1 MSQKTLK
8 NLFDNYINSKTLFK
22 DKNALTIKYTP
33 DTVPH
38 RNDQINQIGSILA
51 PALKGDRPS
60 NIFIYG
66 MTGTGKTLV
75 TQYVVGQLK
84 ESAASN
90 NVNISLL
97 YVNCKMK
104 RVADTEYRLIA
115 YLAGLLGKKV
125 PPTGLPTDQVYKIFF
140 EALEENKGVVM
151 LILDEIDAL
160 VEKVGDEFLYTLTR
174 INQDTDN
181 SKVTIIGISNNLS
194 FTENIDARVKS
205 SLSDEELIFPPYN
218 ALQLKDILS
227 ERASISFSE
236 DVVMDG
242 VIQKCA
248 ALAAQEH
255 GDARRALNLLRVA
268 GELAERQNMEKVTE
282 NHVDCAESKIDMDHI
297 IEAVKTQPKQS
308 KLLLKAIL
316 SLTDKAS
323 DYIYTG
329 DVFDLYVTFCD
340 KVGLKPL
347 TQRRVSDLIAELDM
361 LSIINTKV
369 ISRGRH
375 GRTRTIRLALSGKVY
390 SRVTEFLDS
399 EFNI

>member
-1 MSQKTLK
+1 M
-8 NLFDNYINSKTLFK
+8 NSKTLFK

-38 RNDQINQIGSILA
+38 RDDQINQIGSILA

-66 MTGTGKTLV
+66 MTGTGKTLI
-75 TQYVVGQLK
+75 TQYVVDQLK

-90 NVNISLL
+90 NININIL

-115 YLAGLLGKKV
+115 YLAGLLGKDV

-140 EALEENKGVVM
+140 EALEENTGVVM

-174 INQDTDN
+174 INQDTNN

-194 FTENIDARVKS
+194 FTDNIDARVKS

-218 ALQLKDILS
+218 AIQLKDILS

-236 DVVMDG
+236 NVIKDG

-268 GELAERQNMEKVTE
+268 GELAERQNMDKVTE

-308 KLLLKAIL
+308 KLILKAIL

-323 DYIYTG
+323 DCIYTG

-347 TQRRVSDLIAELDM
+347 TQRRISDLIAELDM

-375 GRTRTIRLALSGKVY
+375 GKTRTIRLALSGKVH
-390 SRVTEFLDS
+390 SRVAEFLNS

>member
-1 MSQKTLK
+1 M
-8 NLFDNYINSKTLFK
+8 NSKTLFK
-22 DKNALTIKYTP
+22 DKNSLTIRYTP

-38 RNDQINQIGSILA
+38 REEQINLIGGILA

-75 TQYVVGQLK
+75 TQYVTSQLK
-84 ESAASN
+84 EIAASN
-90 NVNISLL
+90 NVTIDVL

-115 YLAGLLGKKV
+115 YLASLLGKKV

-140 EALEENKGVVM
+140 EALEEKKGVVI
-151 LILDEIDAL
+151 LVLDEIDAL
-160 VEKVGDEFLYTLTR
+160 IEKVGDELLYTLTR

-181 SKVTIIGISNNLS
+181 SKVTIVGISNNLS
-194 FTENIDARVKS
+194 FTENMDARVKS
-205 SLSDEELIFPPYN
+205 SLSDEEMIFPPYN
-218 ALQLKDILS
+218 ALQIKDILL
-227 ERASISFSE
+227 ERAGIAFTDDVIS
-236 DVVMDG
+236 DG

-255 GDARRALNLLRVA
+255 GDARRALNLLRVS
-268 GELAERQNMEKVTE
+268 GELAERQNMTDITLD
-282 NHVDCAESKIDMDHI
+282 HVDCAESKIDMDHI

-308 KLLLKAIL
+308 KILLKTIFML
-316 SLTDKAS
+316 SEKS
-323 DYIYTG
+323 SEYIFTG
-329 DVFDLYVTFCD
+329 DVFDLYVTLCD
-340 KVGLKPL
+340 KIGIKPL
-347 TQRRVSDLIAELDM
+347 TQRRISDLIAELDM

-390 SRVTEFLDS
+390 TKVSDYLNNEFD
-399 EFNI
+399 I

>member
-8 NLFDNYINSKTLFK
+8 NLFDNYMNSKTLFK

-38 RNDQINQIGSILA
+38 RDDQINQIGSILA

-66 MTGTGKTLV
+66 MTGTGKTLI
-75 TQYVVGQLK
+75 TQYVVDQLK

-90 NVNISLL
+90 NINISVL

-115 YLAGLLGKKV
+115 YLAGLLGKNV

-140 EALEENKGVVM
+140 EALEENTGVVM

-194 FTENIDARVKS
+194 FTDNMDARVKS

-218 ALQLKDILS
+218 AIQLKDILS

-268 GELAERQNMEKVTE
+268 GELAERQNMDKVTE

-308 KLLLKAIL
+308 KLILKVIL

-323 DYIYTG
+323 DCIYTG

-347 TQRRVSDLIAELDM
+347 TQRRISDLIAELDM

-375 GRTRTIRLALSGKVY
+375 GKTRTIRLALSGKVH
-390 SRVTEFLDS
+390 SRVAEFLNS

>member
-8 NLFDNYINSKTLFK
+8 NLFDNYMNSKTLFK

-38 RNDQINQIGSILA
+38 RDDQINQIGSILA

-66 MTGTGKTLV
+66 MTGTGKTLI
-75 TQYVVGQLK
+75 TQYVVDQLK

-90 NVNISLL
+90 NINISVL

-140 EALEENKGVVM
+140 EALEENTGVVM

-194 FTENIDARVKS
+194 FTDNMDARVKS

-218 ALQLKDILS
+218 AIQLKDILS

-268 GELAERQNMEKVTE
+268 GELAERQNMDKVTE

-308 KLLLKAIL
+308 KLILKVIL

-323 DYIYTG
+323 DCIYTG

>member
-8 NLFDNYINSKTLFK
+8 NLFETYMTSKTLFK
-22 DKNALTIKYTP
+22 DKNSLTIRYTP

-38 RNDQINQIGSILA
+38 REEQINLIGGILA

-75 TQYVVGQLK
+75 TQYVTSQLK
-84 ESAASN
+84 EIALAN
-90 NVNISLL
+90 NVTIDVL

-115 YLAGLLGKKV
+115 YLASLLGKKV

-140 EALEENKGVVM
+140 EALEEKKGVVI
-151 LILDEIDAL
+151 LVLDEIDAL
-160 VEKVGDEFLYTLTR
+160 IEKVGDELLYTLTR

-181 SKVTIIGISNNLS
+181 SKVTIVGISNNLS
-194 FTENIDARVKS
+194 FTENMDARVKS
-205 SLSDEELIFPPYN
+205 SLSDEEMIFPPYN
-218 ALQLKDILS
+218 ALQIKDILL
-227 ERASISFSE
+227 ERAEIAFTD
-236 DVVMDG
+236 DVITDG

-255 GDARRALNLLRVA
+255 GDARRALNLLRVS
-268 GELAERQNMEKVTE
+268 GELAERQNMTDITLD
-282 NHVDCAESKIDMDHI
+282 HVDCAESKIDMDHI

-308 KLLLKAIL
+308 KILLKTIFML
-316 SLTDKAS
+316 SEKS
-323 DYIYTG
+323 SEYIFTG
-329 DVFDLYVTFCD
+329 DVFDLYVTLCD
-340 KVGLKPL
+340 KIGIKPL
-347 TQRRVSDLIAELDM
+347 TQRRISDLIAELDM

-375 GRTRTIRLALSGKVY
+375 GRTRTIRLAISGKVY
-390 SRVTEFLDS
+390 TKVSDYLNNEFD
-399 EFNI
+399 I

>member
-1 MSQKTLK
+1 MT
-8 NLFDNYINSKTLFK
+8 SKTLFK
-22 DKNALTIKYTP
+22 DKNSLTIRYTP

-38 RNDQINQIGSILA
+38 REEQINLIGGILA

-75 TQYVVGQLK
+75 TQYVTSQLK
-84 ESAASN
+84 EIASAN
-90 NVNISLL
+90 NVSIDVL

-115 YLAGLLGKKV
+115 YLASLLGKKV

-140 EALEENKGVVM
+140 EALEEKKGVVI
-151 LILDEIDAL
+151 LVLDEIDAL
-160 VEKVGDEFLYTLTR
+160 IEKVGDELLYTLTR

-181 SKVTIIGISNNLS
+181 SKVTIVGISNNLS
-194 FTENIDARVKS
+194 FTENMDARVKS
-205 SLSDEELIFPPYN
+205 SLSDEEMIFPPYN
-218 ALQLKDILS
+218 ALQIKDILL
-227 ERASISFSE
+227 ERAEIAFT
-236 DVVMDG
+236 DNIITDG

-268 GELAERQNMEKVTE
+268 GELAERQNMT
-282 NHVDCAESKIDMDHI
+282 NITLDHVDCAESKIDMDHI

-308 KLLLKAIL
+308 KILLKTIFML
-316 SLTDKAS
+316 SEKS
-323 DYIYTG
+323 SEYIFTG
-329 DVFDLYVTFCD
+329 DVFDLYVTLCD
-340 KVGLKPL
+340 KIGIKPL
-347 TQRRVSDLIAELDM
+347 TQRRISDLIAELDM

-375 GRTRTIRLALSGKVY
+375 GRTRTIRLAISGKVY
-390 SRVTEFLDS
+390 TKVSDYLNNEFD
-399 EFNI
+399 I

>member
-1 MSQKTLK
+1 M
-8 NLFDNYINSKTLFK
+8 NSKTLFK

-38 RNDQINQIGSILA
+38 RDDQINQIGSILA

-66 MTGTGKTLV
+66 MTGTGKTLI
-75 TQYVVGQLK
+75 TQYVVDQLK

-90 NVNISLL
+90 NININIL

-115 YLAGLLGKKV
+115 YLAGLLGKDV

-140 EALEENKGVVM
+140 EALEENTGVVM

-194 FTENIDARVKS
+194 FTDNIDARVKS

-218 ALQLKDILS
+218 AIQLKDILS

-236 DVVMDG
+236 NVIKDG

-268 GELAERQNMEKVTE
+268 GELAERQNMDKVTE

-308 KLLLKAIL
+308 KLILKAIL

-323 DYIYTG
+323 DCIYTG

-347 TQRRVSDLIAELDM
+347 TQRRISDLIAELDM

-375 GRTRTIRLALSGKVY
+375 GKTRTIRLALSGKVH
-390 SRVTEFLDS
+390 SRVAEFLNS

>member
-1 MSQKTLK
+1 M
-8 NLFDNYINSKTLFK
+8 NSKTLFK

-38 RNDQINQIGSILA
+38 RDDQINQIGSILA

-66 MTGTGKTLV
+66 MTGTGKTLI
-75 TQYVVGQLK
+75 TQYVVDQLK

-90 NVNISLL
+90 NINISVL

-140 EALEENKGVVM
+140 EALEENTGVVM

-194 FTENIDARVKS
+194 FTDNMDARVKS

-218 ALQLKDILS
+218 AIQLKDILS

-268 GELAERQNMEKVTE
+268 GELAERQNMDKVTE

-308 KLLLKAIL
+308 KLILKVIL

-323 DYIYTG
+323 DCIYTG

-347 TQRRVSDLIAELDM
+347 TQRRISDLIAELDM

-375 GRTRTIRLALSGKVY
+375 GKTRTIRLALSGKVH
-390 SRVTEFLDS
+390 SRVAEFLNS

>member
-1 MSQKTLK
+1 M
-8 NLFDNYINSKTLFK
+8 NSKTLFK

-38 RNDQINQIGSILA
+38 RDDQINQIGSILA
-51 PALKGDRPS
+51 PALRGDRPS

-66 MTGTGKTLV
+66 MTGTGKTLI
-75 TQYVVGQLK
+75 TQYVVDQLK

-90 NVNISLL
+90 NINISVL

-115 YLAGLLGKKV
+115 YLAGLLGKDV

-140 EALEENKGVVM
+140 EALEENTGVVM

-174 INQDTDN
+174 INQDADN

-194 FTENIDARVKS
+194 FTDNMDARVKS

-218 ALQLKDILS
+218 AIQLKDILS

-236 DVVMDG
+236 NVITDG

-268 GELAERQNMEKVTE
+268 GELAERQNMDKVTE

-308 KLLLKAIL
+308 KLILKVIL

-323 DYIYTG
+323 DCIYTG

-347 TQRRVSDLIAELDM
+347 TQRRISDLIAELDM

-375 GRTRTIRLALSGKVY
+375 GKTRTIRLALSGKVH
-390 SRVTEFLDS
+390 SRVAEFLNS

>member
-1 MSQKTLK
+1 MQ
-8 NLFDNYINSKTLFK
+8 SKTFFK

-38 RNDQINQIGSILA
+38 REEQINLIGGILA

-75 TQYVVGQLK
+75 TQYVTSQLK
-84 ESAASN
+84 EIAAAN
-90 NVNISLL
+90 NVIIDVL

-115 YLAGLLGKKV
+115 YLASLLGKKV

-140 EALEENKGVVM
+140 EALEEKKGVVI

-160 VEKVGDEFLYTLTR
+160 IEKVGDELLYTLTR
-174 INQDTDN
+174 INQDTEN
-181 SKVTIIGISNNLS
+181 SKVTIVGISNNLS
-194 FTENIDARVKS
+194 FTENMDARVKS
-205 SLSDEELIFPPYN
+205 SLSDEEMIFPPYN
-218 ALQLKDILS
+218 ALQIKDILL
-227 ERASISFSE
+227 ERATIAFNNDVIS
-236 DVVMDG
+236 DG

-255 GDARRALNLLRVA
+255 GDARRALNLLRVS
-268 GELAERQNMEKVTE
+268 GELAERQNMT
-282 NHVDCAESKIDMDHI
+282 NITIDHVDCAESKIDMDHI

-308 KLLLKAIL
+308 KILLKTIFML
-316 SLTDKAS
+316 SEKS
-323 DYIYTG
+323 SEYIFTG
-329 DVFDLYVTFCD
+329 DVFDLYVTLCD
-340 KVGLKPL
+340 KIGIKPL
-347 TQRRVSDLIAELDM
+347 TQRRISDLIAELDM

-375 GRTRTIRLALSGKVY
+375 GRTRTIRLAISGKVY
-390 SRVTEFLDS
+390 IKVSEYLSD

>member
-1 MSQKTLK
+1 LSQKTLK

-38 RNDQINQIGSILA
+38 RDDQINQIGSILA

-66 MTGTGKTLV
+66 MTGTGKTLI
-75 TQYVVGQLK
+75 TQYVVDQLK

-90 NVNISLL
+90 NININPL

-104 RVADTEYRLIA
+104 RVADTEYRLVA

-140 EALEENKGVVM
+140 EALEENTGIVM

-174 INQDTDN
+174 INQDTNN

-194 FTENIDARVKS
+194 FTENMDARVKS

-218 ALQLKDILS
+218 ALQLKDILL
-227 ERASISFSE
+227 ERSSISFSE
-236 DVVMDG
+236 NVIMDG

-268 GELAERQNMEKVTE
+268 GELAERQNMDKVTE
-282 NHVDCAESKIDMDHI
+282 SHVDCAESKIDMDHI

>member
-1 MSQKTLK
+1 MGQKTLK
-8 NLFDNYINSKTLFK
+8 NLFETYMNSKTLFK
-22 DKNALTIKYTP
+22 DKNSLTIRYTP

-38 RNDQINQIGSILA
+38 REEQINMIGGILA

-75 TQYVVGQLK
+75 TQYVVNQLK
-84 ESAASN
+84 EIASSN
-90 NVNISLL
+90 NVTINVL

-125 PPTGLPTDQVYKIFF
+125 PATGLPTDQVYKIFF
-140 EALEENKGVVM
+140 EALEEKTGVVI
-151 LILDEIDAL
+151 LVLDEIDAL
-160 VEKVGDEFLYTLTR
+160 IEKVGDELLYTLTR
-174 INQDTDN
+174 INQDIDN
-181 SKVTIIGISNNLS
+181 SKVTIVGISNNLS
-194 FTENIDARVKS
+194 FTENMDARVKS
-205 SLSDEELIFPPYN
+205 SLSDEEMIFPPYN
-218 ALQLKDILS
+218 ALQLKDILL
-227 ERASISFSE
+227 ERADIAFNE
-236 DVVMDG
+236 DVIEDG

-268 GELAERQNMEKVTE
+268 GELAERQNMTKITIG
-282 NHVDCAESKIDMDHI
+282 HVDCAESKIDLDHI
-297 IEAVKTQPKQS
+297 VEAVKTQPKQS
-308 KLLLKAIL
+308 KILLKTIL
-316 SLTDKAS
+316 MLSEKS
-323 DYIYTG
+323 SEYIFTG
-329 DVFDLYVTFCD
+329 DVFDLYVTLCD
-340 KVGLKPL
+340 KIGIKPL
-347 TQRRVSDLIAELDM
+347 TQRRISDLIAELDM

-375 GRTRTIRLALSGKVY
+375 GRTRTIRLAISGKVY
-390 SRVTEFLDS
+390 TKVSEYLNN

>member
-38 RNDQINQIGSILA
+38 RDDQINQIGSILA

-66 MTGTGKTLV
+66 MTGTGKTLI
-75 TQYVVGQLK
+75 TQYVVDQLK

-90 NVNISLL
+90 NININPL

-104 RVADTEYRLIA
+104 RVADTEYRLVA

-140 EALEENKGVVM
+140 EALEENTGIVM

-174 INQDTDN
+174 INQDTNN

-194 FTENIDARVKS
+194 FTENMDARVKS

-218 ALQLKDILS
+218 ALQLKDILL
-227 ERASISFSE
+227 ERSSISFSE
-236 DVVMDG
+236 NVIMDG

-268 GELAERQNMEKVTE
+268 GELAERQNMDKVTE
-282 NHVDCAESKIDMDHI
+282 
-297 IEAVKTQPKQS
+297 
-308 KLLLKAIL
+308 
-316 SLTDKAS
+316 
-323 DYIYTG
+323 
-329 DVFDLYVTFCD
+329 
-340 KVGLKPL
+340 
-347 TQRRVSDLIAELDM
+347 
-361 LSIINTKV
+361 
-369 ISRGRH
+369 
-375 GRTRTIRLALSGKVY
+375 
-390 SRVTEFLDS
+390 
-399 EFNI
+399 

>member
-1 MSQKTLK
+1 M
-8 NLFDNYINSKTLFK
+8 NSEPLFK

-38 RNDQINQIGSILA
+38 RDDQISQIGSILV

-60 NIFIYG
+60 NIFLYG

-75 TQYVVGQLK
+75 TRYVVDQLK
-84 ESAASN
+84 ETAASHG
-90 NVNISLL
+90 VNINVM

-115 YLAGLLGKKV
+115 YLSGLLGKNV

-140 EALEENKGVVM
+140 EALEKESTGVVI

-160 VEKVGDEFLYTLTR
+160 VEKVGGDFLYTLTR
-174 INQDTDN
+174 INQDTEN

-194 FTENIDARVKS
+194 FTENLDARVKS

-236 DVVMDG
+236 GVIMDG
-242 VIQKCA
+242 VIPKCA

-268 GELAERQNMEKVTE
+268 GELAERQNMDKVTE
-282 NHVDCAESKIDMDHI
+282 DHVDCAESKIDMDHI

-308 KLLLKAIL
+308 KILIKAIL

-340 KVGLKPL
+340 KIGLKPL

-390 SRVTEFLDS
+390 SKVTEFLDS

>member
-1 MSQKTLK
+1 MT
-8 NLFDNYINSKTLFK
+8 SKTLFK
-22 DKNALTIKYTP
+22 DKNSLTIRYTP

-38 RNDQINQIGSILA
+38 REEQINLIGGILA

-75 TQYVVGQLK
+75 TQYVTSQLK
-84 ESAASN
+84 EIALAN
-90 NVNISLL
+90 NVTIDVL

-115 YLAGLLGKKV
+115 YLASLLGKKV

-140 EALEENKGVVM
+140 EALEEKKGVVI
-151 LILDEIDAL
+151 LVLDEIDAL
-160 VEKVGDEFLYTLTR
+160 IEKVGDELLYTLTR

-181 SKVTIIGISNNLS
+181 SKVTIVGISNNLS
-194 FTENIDARVKS
+194 FTENMDARVKS
-205 SLSDEELIFPPYN
+205 SLSDEEMIFPPYN
-218 ALQLKDILS
+218 ALQIKDILL
-227 ERASISFSE
+227 ERAGIAFTD
-236 DVVMDG
+236 DVITDG

-255 GDARRALNLLRVA
+255 GDARRALNLLRVS
-268 GELAERQNMEKVTE
+268 GELAERQNMT
-282 NHVDCAESKIDMDHI
+282 NITLDHVDCAESKIDMDHI

-308 KLLLKAIL
+308 KILLKTIFML
-316 SLTDKAS
+316 SEKS
-323 DYIYTG
+323 SEYIFTG
-329 DVFDLYVTFCD
+329 DVFDLYVTLCD
-340 KVGLKPL
+340 KIGIKPL
-347 TQRRVSDLIAELDM
+347 TQRRISDLIAELDM

-375 GRTRTIRLALSGKVY
+375 GRTRTIRLAISGKVY
-390 SRVTEFLDS
+390 TKVSDYLNNEFD
-399 EFNI
+399 I

>member
-1 MSQKTLK
+1 M
-8 NLFDNYINSKTLFK
+8 NSKTLFK

-66 MTGTGKTLV
+66 MTGTGKTLI
-75 TQYVVGQLK
+75 TQYVVDQLK

-90 NVNISLL
+90 NININIL

-115 YLAGLLGKKV
+115 YLAGLLGKDV

-140 EALEENKGVVM
+140 EALEENTGVVM

-194 FTENIDARVKS
+194 FTDNIDARVKS

-218 ALQLKDILS
+218 AIQLKDILS

-236 DVVMDG
+236 NVIKDG

-268 GELAERQNMEKVTE
+268 GELAERQNMDKVTE

-308 KLLLKAIL
+308 KLILKAIL

-323 DYIYTG
+323 DCIYTG

-347 TQRRVSDLIAELDM
+347 TQRRISDLIAELDM

-375 GRTRTIRLALSGKVY
+375 GKTRTIRLALSGKVH
-390 SRVTEFLDS
+390 SRVAEFLNS

>member
-8 NLFDNYINSKTLFK
+8 NLFDNYINSKPLFR

-38 RNDQINQIGSILA
+38 RDDQISQIGSILA

-66 MTGTGKTLV
+66 MTGTGKTLI
-75 TQYVVGQLK
+75 TQYVVDQLK

-90 NVNISLL
+90 NMNISVL

-140 EALEENKGVVM
+140 EALEENTGVVM

-236 DVVMDG
+236 GVIMDG

-268 GELAERQNMEKVTE
+268 GELAERQNMDKVTE

-323 DYIYTG
+323 EYIYTG

-340 KVGLKPL
+340 KIGLKPL

-390 SRVTEFLDS
+390 SRVAEFLDS